1 MVAGGAAGLNAA
13 LTLGRAR
20 RTVLLVDAGRQR
32 NAPARSMHNYL
43 GHEGIAPADFLALAQ
58 GEAARCGTR
67 TVEASVVA
75 AKRAGD
81 GRFEVALDNG
91 TVVRARRLLL
101 ATGLVDELPDVP
113 GVAERWAREV
123 LHCPYCH
130 GWEVR
135 DQAIGV
141 LATGPVGVEQALLWS
156 QWSDDITLFT
166 HTGPKLDDTARAR
179 LAARDVRVVEGEVS
193 RLDIGEDRLRGVVLA
208 DGRRPEVSHLVVAP
222 RFNARLEGL
231 AGLHV
236 ETTEL
241 RIFGQVAGRHVVTTL
256 ASDVA
261 RRVHT
266 RGTRRPLRA
275 GWDTFL
281 RVGGGPVGAA
291 LPDVLRLVE
300 RSLTSDDARIGGFC
314 CASVVVARVSI
325 PAVPTSEP
333 GWWRSQAVVIQAMR
347 RCRTVRM
354 PPTRRVAVPPSPQ
367 TGVESVSAFPKGSGV
382 AAKTESGS
390 NADFSASRRWVF
402 GP

>member
-1 MVAGGAAGLNAA
+1 MEHKHHTERQATGGQNDLVHDVVIVGGGAAGLNAA

-32 NAPARSMHNYL
+32 NAPARGMHNYL

-58 GEAARCGTR
+58 REAARFGTR
-67 TVEASVVA
+67 TVEASVIA

-81 GRFEVALDNG
+81 GHFEVALDNG

-166 HTGPKLDDTARAR
+166 HTGPQLDDSARAR

-193 RLDIGEDRLRGVVLA
+193 RLDIGEDRLRGVVLG
-208 DGRRPEVSHLVVAP
+208 DGRRSEVSHLVVAP
-222 RFNARLEGL
+222 RFNARMEGL
-231 AGLHV
+231 AGLDV

-241 RIFGQVAGRHVVTTL
+241 RIFGQVAGRHVVATPQGATSTAGVYAAGNVVSL
-256 ASDVA
+256 TETAIGSAAAGLMAAAALNLDLITEDTQRAVA
-261 RRVHT
+261 
-266 RGTRRPLRA
+266 
-275 GWDTFL
+275 
-281 RVGGGPVGAA
+281 AA
-291 LPDVLRLVE
+291 LP
-300 RSLTSDDARIGGFC
+300 
-314 CASVVVARVSI
+314 
-325 PAVPTSEP
+325 
-333 GWWRSQAVVIQAMR
+333 
-347 RCRTVRM
+347 
-354 PPTRRVAVPPSPQ
+354 
-367 TGVESVSAFPKGSGV
+367 GV
-382 AAKTESGS
+382 
-390 NADFSASRRWVF
+390 
-402 GP
+402 